1 MLNVILFNLYTLLA
15 IGVVALLIAV
25 FFITYVLNKRTPLPK
40 GCEDIKISDDNCLQ
54 CGNMDCH
61 IKQGIDLKKI
71 EEEIKEELKEEQE

>member
-1 MLNVILFNLYTLLA
+1 MILGINPAVIYAILFIIA
-15 IGVVALLIAV
+15 LIAV
-25 FFITYVLNKRTPLPK
+25 FFITYVLNKKTPVPK